1 MAVNTGKN
9 SAPVAAGPQA
19 AQIRPGVVVEPHRS
33 QDGNTDNPLLFNAEL
48 ESLGDKLEKEERGS
62 GGERRPV

>member
-9 SAPVAAGPQA
+9 STPVAAGPQA

-62 GGERRPV
+62 RGERRPV